1 MFVSSDIQQLNKKKK
16 FQNVSFVS
24 NLNFVINF
32 NFIKLNL
39 LRGNYVNI
47 NLFSIYMFS
56 YL

>member
-1 MFVSSDIQQLNKKKK
+1 MFVSSDIQQLNKKKN

-39 LRGNYVNI
+39 LRGNYINI
-47 NLFSIYMFS
+47 NLFSIYVFS

>member
-1 MFVSSDIQQLNKKKK
+1 MFVSSDIQQLNKKKN

-24 NLNFVINF
+24 NLNFAINF

-39 LRGNYVNI
+39 LRGNYINI
-47 NLFSIYMFS
+47 SLFSIYVFS